1 MSAFNDYLRH
11 LIKKRNI
18 SISELARMTQIE
30 RTALQKSLTGD
41 RVLPYDSVKTLSS
54 FLQLTLSEKKKLLH
68 YYNELFESEDVRE
81 SRKIISNMFLEL
93 AQMDFSRTA
102 FKNPQVEGSLQE
114 YIKNKTIFIGKS
126 NIKPLIKIVFLE
138 EMQHDNP
145 QIKLTVP
152 LTEEFLG
159 DELLYVYLYKNLNMD
174 ISQIIMFDTSNVVNK
189 INCHNLK
196 NFKQVLSI
204 SLASK
209 RNYHPYYYYENT
221 STAQYINPFPYY
233 ILTHDCVLCL
243 SRDCNHAMI
252 LTATDQLVFYNKHFG
267 ELLKECS
274 NLIHYT
280 SDPLKILDTYD
291 NCTDKNGFYMAMHQ
305 PCFGCFYTKD
315 IINHLVRKEL
325 PFYDELIK
333 TAYRRFQKLCEAQNF
348 YTFFT
353 EEGFKHFYETG
364 QFDDFPADLVK
375 PFPIEMRKTLIQKFI
390 HSIKTGKITTGL
402 MKADAFPDY
411 LSLTTSNESDI
422 GIFTT
427 AQFPIQNGFSSI
439 EIKEPGLCKAF
450 HDWLLHLPD
459 SNEVLSPETTIEIL
473 KNYI

>member
-159 DELLYVYLYKNLNMD
+159 DELLYVYLYKNLNPM
-174 ISQIIMFDTSNVVNK
+174 
-189 INCHNLK
+189 
-196 NFKQVLSI
+196 
-204 SLASK
+204 
-209 RNYHPYYYYENT
+209 
-221 STAQYINPFPYY
+221 
-233 ILTHDCVLCL
+233 
-243 SRDCNHAMI
+243 
-252 LTATDQLVFYNKHFG
+252 
-267 ELLKECS
+267 
-274 NLIHYT
+274 
-280 SDPLKILDTYD
+280 
-291 NCTDKNGFYMAMHQ
+291 
-305 PCFGCFYTKD
+305 
-315 IINHLVRKEL
+315 
-325 PFYDELIK
+325 
-333 TAYRRFQKLCEAQNF
+333 
-348 YTFFT
+348 
-353 EEGFKHFYETG
+353 
-364 QFDDFPADLVK
+364 
-375 PFPIEMRKTLIQKFI
+375 
-390 HSIKTGKITTGL
+390 
-402 MKADAFPDY
+402 
-411 LSLTTSNESDI
+411 
-422 GIFTT
+422 
-427 AQFPIQNGFSSI
+427 SSI
-439 EIKEPGLCKAF
+439 RLT
-450 HDWLLHLPD
+450 
-459 SNEVLSPETTIEIL
+459 VTI
-473 KNYI
+473 